1 MPWPGYRA
9 RMTFSDDQARRPR
22 WRIGVGAA
30 IVVVVVAL
38 VGGVLFSA
46 FAPRG
51 ETVEIEAPEPSLSG
65 SPPGS
70 PGSAVPEVTGGTLF
84 VHILGEVAKPG
95 LYEFEHGD
103 RGVDAVAAAG
113 GFTKKADQAGLNLAR
128 ELSDGEQIIVPK
140 VGAKP
145 QPPPGGGTSAGG
157 LINLN
162 TADAAALETLPGIG
176 EALSSRILAWR
187 ESHGAF
193 ASVDDLGSVAGI
205 GEKTLGALRDLVTV

>member
-1 MPWPGYRA
+1 MRMPWPGYRA

-38 VGGVLFSA
+38 VVGVLFSA

-51 ETVEIEAPEPSLSG
+51 ETVEIGAPEPSFSG
-65 SPPGS
+65 SPSGS
-70 PGSAVPEVTGGTLF
+70 TAPEVTGATLF

-95 LYEFEHGD
+95 LYEFEQGD
-103 RGVDAVAAAG
+103 RAVDAVAAAG

-187 ESHGAF
+187 ESHGSF
-193 ASVDDLGSVAGI
+193 ASVDDLGGVAGI